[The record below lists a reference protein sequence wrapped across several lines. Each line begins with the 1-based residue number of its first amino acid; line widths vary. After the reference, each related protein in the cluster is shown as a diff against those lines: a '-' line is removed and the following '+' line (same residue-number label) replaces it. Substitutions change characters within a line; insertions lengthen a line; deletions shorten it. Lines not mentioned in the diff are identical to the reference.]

1 MKKMIYTAAVLMCAV
16 VMAACGGQ
24 SNVTFVKGNKSQMDS
39 LSYAFGVNIGSGI
52 IYDMPELKLD
62 WTLMNDAMEKQL
74 LEEIVAEDPQQ
85 EEART
90 KLEAFF
96 SGPRIERMNAKAA
109 ELMAADSTRQ
119 LVREDF
125 VDFDVFQGD
134 EAQRKE
140 ISEAYGTYM
149 GVNIRS
155 SRLPLQTYWLKKG
168 IEEYAAGEAT
178 IDEGLAQAIIQD
190 YYITKLPL
198 QNAAESEAWLAEVEK
213 QKGVKKTES
222 GLLYRIDREGDAAV
236 KPTAEDT
243 VKVDYEGKLKDGFV
257 FDSSY
262 ERGESI
268 EFPLNG
274 VIKGWT
280 EGLQLVGKGGQ
291 ITLWIPSDLGYGVT
305 GSGPIGP
312 NAALE
317 FKVEL
322 HDVIRAGAEPATAE

>member
-125 VDFDVFQGD
+125 VEFDVFQGD

-178 IDEGLAQAIIQD
+178 IDEGLAQAIIQVS
-190 YYITKLPL
+190 ITTISLSMA
-198 QNAAESEAWLAEVEK
+198 N
-213 QKGVKKTES
+213 T
-222 GLLYRIDREGDAAV
+222 Y
-236 KPTAEDT
+236 
-243 VKVDYEGKLKDGFV
+243 GK
-257 FDSSY
+257 
-262 ERGESI
+262 
-268 EFPLNG
+268 PLNAVVG
-274 VIKGWT
+274 SVLPKPKSHSYGSSVATTTTKILNSIKNNNKKWKKQFKRLPMAIKEVT
-280 EGLQLVGKGGQ
+280 YEKLLQISPRCRYYHRFLCCLR
-291 ITLWIPSDLGYGVT
+291 T
-305 GSGPIGP
+305 
-312 NAALE
+312 
-317 FKVEL
+317 
-322 HDVIRAGAEPATAE
+322 

>member
-1 MKKMIYTAAVLMCAV
+1 MIYTAAVVMCAV
-16 VMAACGGQ
+16 VMAACGSR
-24 SNVTFVKGNKSQMDS
+24 SNVTFVKGNKSKMDS
-39 LSYAFGVNIGSGI
+39 LSYAFGINIGSGI
-52 IYDMPELKLD
+52 VYDMPELKLD
-62 WTLMNDAMEKQL
+62 WTAMNDAMEKQL
-74 LEEIVAEDPQQ
+74 FEEIVAEDPQQ
-85 EEART
+85 EEARV

-96 SGPRIERMNAKAA
+96 SGPRIERMNAKAE

-134 EAQRKE
+134 DAQRKE
-140 ISEAYGTYM
+140 ISQAYGTYM
-149 GVNIRS
+149 GINIRS

-168 IEEYAAGEAT
+168 IEDYAAGEPVF
-178 IDEGLAQAIIQD
+178 DEGTAQAIIQN
-190 YYITKLPL
+190 YYVAELPL
-198 QNAAESEAWLAEVEK
+198 KNAAESEAWLAEVEK
-213 QKGVKKTES
+213 QKGVQKTES
-222 GLLYRIDREGDAAV
+222 GLLYRIDREGDATM

-262 ERGESI
+262 DRGESI

-274 VIKGWT
+274 VIKGWP

-291 ITLWIPSDLGYGVT
+291 ITLWIPSDLGYGPR

-322 HDVIRAGAEPATAE
+322 HDIIRAEAQPATAE

>member
-1 MKKMIYTAAVLMCAV
+1 
-16 VMAACGGQ
+16 
-24 SNVTFVKGNKSQMDS
+24 
-39 LSYAFGVNIGSGI
+39 
-52 IYDMPELKLD
+52 MPELKLD
-62 WTLMNDAMEKQL
+62 WAVMNDAMEKQL
-74 LEEIVAEDPQQ
+74 FEEIVAEDPQQ

-109 ELMAADSTRQ
+109 ELMATDSTRQ

-168 IEEYAAGEAT
+168 IVDYAAGEAT
-178 IDEGLAQAIIQD
+178 INESLAQAIIQD

-213 QKGVKKTES
+213 QKGVQKTES
-222 GLLYRIDREGDAAV
+222 GLLYRIDREGDMAT

-291 ITLWIPSDLGYGVT
+291 ITLWIPSELGYGVT

-322 HDVIRAGAEPATAE
+322 HDVIRAGAEPASAE